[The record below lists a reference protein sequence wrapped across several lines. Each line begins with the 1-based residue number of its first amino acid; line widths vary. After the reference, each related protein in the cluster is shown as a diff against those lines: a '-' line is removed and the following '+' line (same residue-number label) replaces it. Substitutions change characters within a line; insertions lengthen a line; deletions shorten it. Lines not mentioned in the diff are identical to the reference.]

1 MKHLDILHNKQKFQL
16 LHTHYKIFPIN
27 ILSDS
32 QYSVHVTIYIET
44 TTIKDTIP
52 FILYTLFTNLQ
63 KVIRY
68 QQSPFYIT
76 HTPAHT
82 DLLGPLTEFS
92 SPKKNHFFL
101 KKDLEG
107 RQKGGNRRMK
117 RWQTSSPESPGTT
130 TFSD

>member
-1 MKHLDILHNKQKFQL
+1 MKHLDILHNKQKFRL

-63 KVIRY
+63 QVIRH
-68 QQSPFYIT
+68 QEFPFYIT
-76 HTPAHT
+76 HIWAQTNLPE
-82 DLLGPLTEFS
+82 PLT
-92 SPKKNHFFL
+92 KNNAQAFYFQPLQRHQPF
-101 KKDLEG
+101 
-107 RQKGGNRRMK
+107 MI
-117 RWQTSSPESPGTT
+117 
-130 TFSD
+130 